1 MNTKLSVDSFNF
13 SSYPF
18 RKPSESEKK
27 DVAQK
32 KMKKSYTGNM
42 PQSYSLF

>member
-18 RKPSESEKK
+18 RKPESEKK